1 MSALIM
7 KERGAACWKAV
18 MLEAEAARRDRTSSV
33 RLDWAPWAL
42 SDPTYRPHSGT
53 TPLWVKHKTYK

>member
-18 MLEAEAARRDRTSSV
+18 RLAAEEARRLRMSSV
-33 RLDWAPWAL
+33 RLD
-42 SDPTYRPHSGT
+42 
-53 TPLWVKHKTYK
+53 